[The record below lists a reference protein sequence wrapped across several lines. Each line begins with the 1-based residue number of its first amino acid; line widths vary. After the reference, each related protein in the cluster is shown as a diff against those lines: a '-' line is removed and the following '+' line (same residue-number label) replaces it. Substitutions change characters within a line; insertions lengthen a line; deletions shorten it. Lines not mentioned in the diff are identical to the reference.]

1 MELVD
6 ITPINPL
13 ISRCVIKVC
22 YVGQEANRNGSI
34 ITKEVATKMANSL
47 PGSPIVGF
55 YNETKED
62 FEEHNAIIDISNG
75 EWKFKDTTRPY
86 GFVDLNARVWFQ
98 KFIDDNET
106 EREYLV
112 TEGFLWTGQYP
123 EAKRVIEKGNNQ
135 SMELDENL
143 TKGSWSFDDNQNYEF
158 FIINEAVISKLCI
171 LGEDVEPCFEG
182 ARIESFDK
190 IQFSLDEGFKTKVY
204 SLITEMKNILAKGG
218 NPMPVDVELKE
229 DETTPE
235 TAEPQVEE
243 KFALE
248 EEAEAVEEQAPEA
261 AEEEAP
267 AAEEEIAAEP
277 DEVAE
282 EAQSE
287 EQPEEEAPVAYVL
300 DEIPEYVELNANY
313 AAAQEKI
320 TSLEN
325 QIIELNAQI
334 ENLNNFKL
342 SIEKEKKTALIDSF
356 YMLSDNDK
364 KDVIDNI
371 DKYSLEDIEAKLSVI
386 CVRNR
391 VSFSLDE
398 NRPQAMTVDVDNAG
412 VPEND
417 NPAPAW
423 FQRARAVEKEM
434 SN

>member
-98 KFIDDNET
+98 KYMDDGVEH
-106 EREYLV
+106 EYLM

-143 TKGSWSFDDNQNYEF
+143 TKGSWTFDDNGEYEF

-182 ARIESFDK
+182 ASIQGFDK
-190 IQFSLDEGFKTKVY
+190 IQFSLDDNFKTKVY

-218 NPMPVDVELKE
+218 SPMPVDEKLIE

-248 EEAEAVEEQAPEA
+248 KEAEAVEEQAPEA
-261 AEEEAP
+261 ADEETP
-267 AAEEEIAAEP
+267 AAEEEVAAES
-277 DEVAE
+277 DEKAE
-282 EAQSE
+282 EPAPE
-287 EQPEEEAPVAYVL
+287 EQSEEEAPVAYVL
-300 DEIPEYVELNANY
+300 EEIPEYVAL
-313 AAAQEKI
+313 AADYSAAKEKI
-320 TSLEN
+320 ASLEN
-325 QIIELNAQI
+325 TITELNAQI
-334 ENLNNFKL
+334 ENLNTFKL
-342 SIEKEKKTALIDSF
+342 TIEREKKAALIDSF
-356 YMLSDNDK
+356 YMLSDDDK
-364 KDVIDNI
+364 QEVTENI
-371 DKYSLEDIEAKLSVI
+371 DKYSLDDIEAKLSVI

-391 VSFSLDE
+391 VSFSLDDE
-398 NRPQAMTVDVDNAG
+398 RPSAVTIDVDNAG

-417 NPAPAW
+417 STAPAW